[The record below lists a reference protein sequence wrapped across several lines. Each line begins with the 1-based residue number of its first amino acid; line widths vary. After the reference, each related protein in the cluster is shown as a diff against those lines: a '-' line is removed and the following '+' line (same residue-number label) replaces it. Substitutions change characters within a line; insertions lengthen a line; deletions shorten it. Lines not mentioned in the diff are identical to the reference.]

1 MIFIVSVAAATDV
14 VGDSAAVEVVVSL
27 IGDGDDTL
35 NVLTTVAGVGVM
47 FGCVLL
53 VVIGRDVVVV
63 VVVVVVVSDCDIV
76 RVVDVM
82 GIDAGDVMIACF
94 ALVVLDGVWVVIVG
108 FVVLAGGDGAIDVV
122 DFSCVVVVVV
132 GL

>member
-14 VGDSAAVEVVVSL
+14 AGDSAAVEVVVSL

-35 NVLTTVAGVGVM
+35 NVLTTVVGVGVM

-53 VVIGRDVVVV
+53 VVIGRDVVV

-82 GIDAGDVMIACF
+82 GIDAGDVMVACF

-108 FVVLAGGDGAIDVV
+108 FVVLVGGDGAIDVV